1 MVSSLKLVKLL
12 FAILV
17 GGLVFSSCSKS
28 DQKKASDLIM
38 DHAKTTIADYE
49 SFEIVQMDTIKE
61 VYSDV
66 YEEQELIDLYNSY
79 YYYLDSIN
87 DMNQEIKY
95 LDSYIKKTANVLM
108 DLERKKEAAYY
119 RYNELLLVG
128 YSWST
133 YMNAKNNYDEL
144 DAESQELFSG
154 FKNAQARKEKLE
166 KNIKNCNEVIAM
178 LSSRTI
184 DFNNNYKPYY
194 LGRGTIMKCR
204 YKGENSNMMFATYKV
219 IFNDDISELLSI
231 KYVSDENYQNIK
243 TFVNKLV
250 N

>member
-87 DMNQEIKY
+87 DMNQEGKY
-95 LDSYIKKTANVLM
+95 LNSYIKKTANVLM
-108 DLERKKEAAYY
+108 DLERKKPLITDIMNFYW
-119 RYNELLLVG
+119 LDIVG
-128 YSWST
+128 P
-133 YMNAKNNYDEL
+133 L
-144 DAESQELFSG
+144 
-154 FKNAQARKEKLE
+154 
-166 KNIKNCNEVIAM
+166 I
-178 LSSRTI
+178 
-184 DFNNNYKPYY
+184 
-194 LGRGTIMKCR
+194 
-204 YKGENSNMMFATYKV
+204 
-219 IFNDDISELLSI
+219 
-231 KYVSDENYQNIK
+231 
-243 TFVNKLV
+243 
-250 N
+250 

>member
-95 LDSYIKKTANVLM
+95 LDSYIKKQL
-108 DLERKKEAAYY
+108 
-119 RYNELLLVG
+119 
-128 YSWST
+128 T
-133 YMNAKNNYDEL
+133 Y
-144 DAESQELFSG
+144 
-154 FKNAQARKEKLE
+154 
-166 KNIKNCNEVIAM
+166 
-178 LSSRTI
+178 
-184 DFNNNYKPYY
+184 
-194 LGRGTIMKCR
+194 
-204 YKGENSNMMFATYKV
+204 
-219 IFNDDISELLSI
+219 
-231 KYVSDENYQNIK
+231 
-243 TFVNKLV
+243 
-250 N
+250 